1 MDYSVKV
8 FCLKKGFVKLMIRLK
23 RNTAQC
29 AFAELLCA
37 FKYSH
42 WFNYSMFFKKQ
53 MFFIL
58 LSFLYF
64 NQGRRSCPRA
74 SCQVY
79 SPLTTKPWVDNE
91 RSKIHFCH
99 FYQLKLLYMV
109 KFVFICWSH
118 CTFTQF
124 PQNCH
129 PDESKDSKQCRM
141 SAILESIPRRS
152 SFALRQFRFF
162 SK

>member
-74 SCQVY
+74 SCTIITLLQPSVY
-79 SPLTTKPWVDNE
+79 IIHTFWMVFLFHFLVAVYFSSWLVEELLFLWKLEEDRKVPLIWNVRKDKSGGKWFGINA
-91 RSKIHFCH
+91 
-99 FYQLKLLYMV
+99 LLRKRRV
-109 KFVFICWSH
+109 GFFVNFI
-118 CTFTQF
+118 
-124 PQNCH
+124 PKN
-129 PDESKDSKQCRM
+129 
-141 SAILESIPRRS
+141 
-152 SFALRQFRFF
+152 
-162 SK
+162 